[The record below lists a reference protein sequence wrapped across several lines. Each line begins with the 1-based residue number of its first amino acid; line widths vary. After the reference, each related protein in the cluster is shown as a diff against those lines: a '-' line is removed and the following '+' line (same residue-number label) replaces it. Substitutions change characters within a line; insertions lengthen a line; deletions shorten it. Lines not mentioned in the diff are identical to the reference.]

1 MLYLLSTARR
11 SFSATPVRSLVRQQ
25 FRPLSVSVRPTI
37 RSPTLAA
44 LVTRGKKTDADLPRD
59 IDPVDPRSNS
69 LRSRIPS
76 FPLGKEA
83 QPTIIPKPDTP
94 VVGPRLSFPEMMLIL
109 KNKKE
114 PELMYEA
121 EPHRLYFVICFCGSF
136 VLALYGLMFGENLL
150 SAAYMDWQANP
161 TEEPFVH
168 QMFKLGLRS
177 AVPIA
182 FTSVFLFLS
191 YVLARF
197 PGRLIRRLYYLPGS
211 YMKGVPEH
219 MQGVDHIR
227 FVTHPSIPGRPSPV
241 LTVALNNLKC
251 GEKTTIF
258 TKDGFYGT
266 ASKSSFFFF
275 IWEGKSWTPWVV
287 DRSGWFWGDGRV
299 WDVLFGKKS
308 IKEAEKGLSEDD
320 KIRQHWRI
328 QDAAKAERKLKEG
341 KSFYINEYKR
351 GFERDFKM
359 LKSTTVGLVED
370 IKEKRKEDA
379 NKTKE
384 IEEPQT
390 KLTWQQKHK
399 QKLKHKKRH

>member
-1 MLYLLSTARR
+1 MLLVLNTARR
-11 SFSATPVRSLVRQQ
+11 GLFAPSRKMLVQRQ
-25 FRPLSVSVRPTI
+25 FRPLSFLASRPISRT
-37 RSPTLAA
+37 PGVPVLMA
-44 LVTRGKKTDADLPRD
+44 VRGKKTDSDLPRD
-59 IDPVDPRSNS
+59 IDPIDPRSNS
-69 LRSRIPS
+69 LRSRIPT

-94 VVGPRLSFPEMMLIL
+94 VVGPRLSFTEMMLIL

-114 PELMYEA
+114 PELLYEA

-136 VLALYGLMFGENLL
+136 VLALYGIMFGENLL
-150 SAAYMDWQANP
+150 SAAYMDWVANP
-161 TEEPFVH
+161 TDEPFVH
-168 QMFKLGLRS
+168 QLFKFGLRS
-177 AVPIA
+177 AVPIL
-182 FTSVFLFLS
+182 FTSVFLFMS

-227 FVTHPSIPGRPSPV
+227 FVTHPYLPGKPSPV
-241 LTVALNNLKC
+241 YTVNLNQLKC
-251 GEKTTIF
+251 GDKTTIF

-266 ASKSSFFFF
+266 ASKSSFFFLL
-275 IWEGKSWTPWVV
+275 WEGKSWVPWVV

-308 IKEAEKGLSEDD
+308 IKEAEKGLSNDD
-320 KIRQHWRI
+320 KIKQHWRI
-328 QDAAKAERKLKEG
+328 QEAEKAERKLKEG
-341 KSFYINEYKR
+341 KAFYINEYKR
-351 GFERDFKM
+351 GFERDFNT

-370 IKEKRKEDA
+370 IKEKRKEDEKKA
-379 NKTKE
+379 L
-384 IEEPQT
+384 EEPQS

-399 QKLKHKKRH
+399 QKLKSKKKH